1 MNIENQ
7 ITENAVTLGVI
18 DARLKLPP
26 TNYKDLLVRY
36 QYISDKMEIQ
46 EEMRRVNVAKW
57 NKKYRDSKK
66 VAV

>member
-46 EEMRRVNVAKW
+46 SEIRRAKVAKRD
-57 NKKYRDSKK
+57 KRYEDSKK

>member
-7 ITENAVTLGVI
+7 ITENAVTLRVI

>member
-1 MNIENQ
+1 MNTENQ
-7 ITENAVTLGVI
+7 ITENAVTLKVI

-36 QYISDKMEIQ
+36 QYISDKMEI
-46 EEMRRVNVAKW
+46 ESEMRKVKVAKR
-57 NKKYRDSKK
+57 NQKYQDSKK

>member
-1 MNIENQ
+1 MNTENQ
-7 ITENAVTLGVI
+7 IKANAVTLKVI

-46 EEMRRVNVAKW
+46 SEMRRMKVAKR
-57 NKKYRDSKK
+57 NQKYQDSKK

>member
-1 MNIENQ
+1 MNTENQ
-7 ITENAVTLGVI
+7 ITENAVTLKVI

-46 EEMRRVNVAKW
+46 SEMRRMKVAKR
-57 NKKYRDSKK
+57 NQKYQDSKK

>member
-7 ITENAVTLGVI
+7 ITENAVTLRVI

-46 EEMRRVNVAKW
+46 SEIRRAKVAKRS
-57 NKKYRDSKK
+57 KRYEDSKK